1 MKGIDV
7 ADVNVDDKE
16 ILDVISDNEKELNE
30 YITKTIKK
38 RLEQKKNIKI

>member
-1 MKGIDV
+1 MNGIDV

-38 RLEQKKNIKI
+38 RLEQKKK